1 MDTLEKNDRKQ
12 TPSFELV
19 TSAMN
24 KTNSDVTET
33 EGVFWGQL
41 EAGWCQE
48 ASLRKRHLIQ
58 EQNESF
64 MQISKGKVLQADERA
79 NAKPQR

>member
-1 MDTLEKNDRKQ
+1 MDTLEENDRKQ

-41 EAGWCQE
+41 ETGWCQE
-48 ASLRKRHLIQ
+48 
-58 EQNESF
+58 EETF
-64 MQISKGKVLQADERA
+64 DPRA
-79 NAKPQR
+79 E